1 METPSDRRYLPS
13 HEWHRLL
20 DDGTVEVGIS
30 AFAVDELTD
39 ITYVESS
46 AAAGDRVEAGSPF
59 GEIESVKA
67 TSELYCGIGGEV
79 TEVNA
84 AVIDRPETIND
95 DCYGDGWILRLQP
108 DDAADLD
115 KLQDAG
121 SYGPVGAFR
130 FAG

>member
-1 METPSDRRYLPS
+1 MQTPDDRRYLAS
-13 HEWHRLL
+13 HEWHRPL
-20 DDGTVEVGIS
+20 DDGTIEVGIS

-46 AAAGDRVEAGSPF
+46 AAPGDRVQAGAAF

-67 TSELYCGIGGEV
+67 TSELYCGVSGEV

-95 DCYGDGWILRLQP
+95 DCYGAGWILRLKP
-108 DDAADLD
+108 DDPAELE
-115 KLQDAG
+115 KLQDAAAYAPA
-121 SYGPVGAFR
+121 S
-130 FAG
+130 

>member
-1 METPSDRRYLPS
+1 MDTPDDRRYLPS

-46 AAAGDRVEAGSPF
+46 AAPGDRVSANEPF

-67 TSELYCGIGGEV
+67 TSELYCGLDGEV
-79 TEVNA
+79 IEVNQ
-84 AVIDRPETIND
+84 AVVKRPETIND
-95 DCYGDGWILRLQP
+95 DCYAGGWILRFRP
-108 DDAADLD
+108 DDPEQLSDLLDAATY
-115 KLQDAG
+115 AG
-121 SYGPVGAFR
+121 ENG
-130 FAG
+130 